1 MNQAVTTG
9 IRSAASAG
17 VADNQ
22 DGDDSVNNMAPT
34 AFEQLMAQRDTEVHS
49 SIASV
54 SLDKV
59 DVIFGQHVYRT
70 VKGVLVGMLRG
81 TPKET
86 ITGRKILDGIDLK
99 VSPGDRLGI
108 VGHNGSGKTTL
119 LKVIAGILPPVHGHR
134 NVGTWSVSPVVGCVE
149 VT

>member
-1 MNQAVTTG
+1 MNQTVITD
-9 IRSAASAG
+9 IRSAASTD

-34 AFEQLMAQRDTEVHS
+34 AFERLMAQRDTEVHTS
-49 SIASV
+49 TASV

-86 ITGRKILDGIDLK
+86 VTGRKILDGLDLT

-108 VGHNGSGKTTL
+108 V
-119 LKVIAGILPPVHGHR
+119 
-134 NVGTWSVSPVVGCVE
+134 
-149 VT
+149 